1 MEKNVQSLKRMKKI
15 IYPLIVI
22 ILIILILMTNK
33 TSAPVIINKTGNF
46 DILEEKDIVL
56 IDVRSKEEYNEGHIE
71 KAINIPYNELQDKIH
86 YDLKTKIAVYCQT
99 GSRSHLAALILNDM
113 GYKTVYDLGGITK
126 YQGKLVK

>member
-86 YDLKTKIAVYCQT
+86 YHLKTKIAEVGNIEYKEVRNMK
-99 GSRSHLAALILNDM
+99 GVGDRLAPLLIA
-113 GYKTVYDLGGITK
+113 
-126 YQGKLVK
+126 